1 MTNILTFNILL
12 MIIEYLVGLSCVQ
25 MFDNSSFFGP
35 QICAIYVHTDLFWI
49 EGICIWV
56 ANQRVLMLGLSDA
69 HSAFFRVLQICL
81 KDMEKEFYLV

>member
-1 MTNILTFNILL
+1 M
-12 MIIEYLVGLSCVQ
+12 GLSCVQ
-25 MFDNSSFFGP
+25 MFDNSSFFWHSNLG
-35 QICAIYVHTDLFWI
+35 IYVHVDLLWI

-69 HSAFFRVLQICL
+69 HSAFSRVLQICL

>member
-12 MIIEYLVGLSCVQ
+12 MIIEYLVRLSCVQ
-25 MFDNSSFFGP
+25 MFDNIFFWHSNLCYL
-35 QICAIYVHTDLFWI
+35 CAHGLFWI